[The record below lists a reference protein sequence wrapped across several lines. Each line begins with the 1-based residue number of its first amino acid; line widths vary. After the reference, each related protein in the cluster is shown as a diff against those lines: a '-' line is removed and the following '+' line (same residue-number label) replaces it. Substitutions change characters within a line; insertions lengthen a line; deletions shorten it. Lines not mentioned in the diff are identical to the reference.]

1 MLPSDVALVVLIA
14 GLLIPLVGFAFLVM
28 RHTRKPQEP
37 NDWMPA
43 LLGDK
48 SRSIV
53 STRAT
58 LDQGNSLDE
67 VRALAAKSYL
77 RIQRDSL
84 FGEAPEPG
92 RVLIERMPKAVWQHV
107 SAQEA
112 RTELTLCLR
121 NQDGEQYVVAHRM
134 WLN

>member
-1 MLPSDVALVVLIA
+1 MLPSDVALAVLLV
-14 GLLIPLVGFAFLVM
+14 GVMIPLIGFAFFVM
-28 RHTRKPQEP
+28 RHVRNPEEP
-37 NDWMPA
+37 RDWLPA
-43 LLGDK
+43 TLGDE

-53 STRAT
+53 SKRAT
-58 LDQGNSLDE
+58 LKRSNSLDE

-84 FGEAPEPG
+84 FGETPEPG
-92 RVLIERMPKAVWQHV
+92 RVLIERVPKAVWRHV

-112 RTELTLCLR
+112 RTELTLCLQ
-121 NQDGEQYVVAHRM
+121 NQDGEQYVVVHRM

>member
-1 MLPSDVALVVLIA
+1 MLPSDVALVVLIV
-14 GLLIPLVGFAFLVM
+14 GLLIPLVGFAFLMV
-28 RHTRKPQEP
+28 RHTRKPHEP
-37 NDWMPA
+37 NDWLPA

-48 SRSIV
+48 SRPIV

-58 LDQGNSLDE
+58 LKRHSSLDE

-112 RTELTLCLR
+112 RTELTLCLQ

>member
-1 MLPSDVALVVLIA
+1 MLPSDVALVVLLA
-14 GLLIPLVGFAFLVM
+14 GLLVPLVGFAFLVM
-28 RHTRKPQEP
+28 RHTRQPQEP
-37 NDWMPA
+37 TDWLPA
-43 LLGDK
+43 LLGDE

-53 STRAT
+53 STRSARERR
-58 LDQGNSLDE
+58 NSLKE

-84 FGEAPEPG
+84 FGDAPEPG
-92 RVLIERMPKAVWQHV
+92 RMLIERMPKAVWQHV

-112 RTELTLCLR
+112 RTELTLCLQ
-121 NQDGEQYVVAHRM
+121 NQEGEQYVVAHRM

>member
-1 MLPSDVALVVLIA
+1 MLPSDVALVVLLV
-14 GLLIPLVGFAFLVM
+14 GLLIPLAGFAFLMV
-28 RHTRKPQEP
+28 RHTRKRHEP
-37 NDWMPA
+37 NDWLPA

-53 STRAT
+53 STRAA
-58 LDQGNSLDE
+58 LKQHSSLDE

-112 RTELTLCLR
+112 RTELTLCLQ